1 MPEKE
6 TSSKDPNTR
15 SVLSTQDEVRQ
26 AVAKVAA
33 LAQRTMSI
41 FTQDL
46 EPGIYDQ
53 PQFLEVAKRLVLA
66 KSFARVR
73 VLVADPMRAVR
84 EGHALVTLGRRL
96 TSFIEIRNVHKDYR
110 DHNEAYL
117 IADDRAL
124 VYRLQSTRWEG
135 MADTDEPTVAK
146 AYLNQFDEIWHASVV
161 EPEIR
166 RLHV

>member
-6 TSSKDPNTR
+6 TSSKDLNTR

-26 AVAKVAA
+26 AVVKVAA

-84 EGHALVTLGRRL
+84 EGHALVILGRRL

-110 DHNEAYL
+110 DRDEAYL

-124 VYRLQSTRWEG
+124 VYRLEAKRWEG
-135 MADTDEPTVAK
+135 MADTDEQTVAK
-146 AYLNQFDEIWHASVV
+146 AYLNQFDEIWHASAI

-166 RLHV
+166 HLHV

>member
-1 MPEKE
+1 MPDND
-6 TSSKDPNTR
+6 TNGAVDNTR
-15 SVLSTQDEVRQ
+15 SVLSTQDDVHL
-26 AVAKVAA
+26 AVVKVAM
-33 LAQRTMSI
+33 LAQRTLSI

-46 EPGIYDQ
+46 EQGIYDQ
-53 PQFLEVAKRLVLA
+53 DDFLEVVKRLVLA

-84 EGHALVTLGRRL
+84 EGHTLVMLGRRL

-110 DHNEAYL
+110 DHEEAFI

-124 VYRLQSTRWEG
+124 VYRLHANRWEG
-135 MADTDEPTVAK
+135 MSDTDEQTVAK
-146 AYLNQFDEIWHASVV
+146 AYLNQFDEIWHASAI
-161 EPEIR
+161 ETEFR